1 MMEKIKDRYIVLAIT
16 AVSILL
22 LIIWTAGAPEAFL
35 SDDNRTQ
42 WYPIIERSYE
52 QFFETGKM
60 PDCNFYLAKGLHIT
74 EPGYYGTTNPLM
86 LLSYSI
92 AHFTPINTNT
102 IAVYIC
108 ICITLGN
115 IFMYLLCRSF
125 KLNKACSLLAVGML
139 SSCSAFLAFCYWY
152 YVFNNYLFIPLIL
165 YVLLKTYDNKAG
177 YFTVGIILSIELYC
191 GNIQYTFF
199 SYIVYCIIA
208 LAIIAFCQ
216 RKYIKKAICNIAV
229 GLCLSAPI
237 FLLCTN
243 AASSFNTDGRNT
255 FLAFPYY
262 LVTQFF
268 NSLYPSA
275 LFETLGIDFFG
286 SLLVPGFMNRTDK
299 YICYCGAPFAAILI
313 WLVFVIKDYKKKI
326 SSEEKKSFTHRI
338 VDMVK
343 YVLKR
348 IKNPDGQDHIKAVTI
363 GIGITI
369 IYFVTYM
376 AGAFTSVILS
386 VIPVVNKFRYL
397 FKAFFV
403 VIPLISVAG
412 SIAVSKMN
420 GKRRKAVLV
429 ISSVLVG
436 IGIVNNFFAYK
447 CTNEMF
453 ASDDNKTYS
462 EEKDYAENMIAQN
475 NMDLKN
481 YRAVCILDKGG
492 VEEITFEQS
501 KSLIRNF
508 PAYIRTFSLS
518 AYEMSLSEDV
528 KEQFDQLYDPEN
540 VTTIYANAG
549 QVDDFYENNS
559 DPYSVKRLEQQLI
572 SNSVKYIFIENAFSE
587 NGRRYLAMGKTNYE
601 IVEDVIAQM
610 DNISIEKVINV
621 NKNFDVLVLNG
632 ADRICTAQDGENV
645 TLYDEHMDQ
654 LSFEANKAQDY
665 ILSFTY
671 NKNITARLIDES
683 GSAYELMTSET
694 PDGNILVNNT
704 VGSGRIYISYND
716 IICTAASVLE
726 AVNVILVL
734 GLTCYFVFIYIKK
747 CKRNEV

>member
-1 MMEKIKDRYIVLAIT
+1 MEKIKDRYIVLAIT

-22 LIIWTAGAPEAFL
+22 FIIWTAGAPEAFL

-42 WYPIIERSYE
+42 WYPIIEKAYE

-92 AHFTPINTNT
+92 AHFTPIKTNT

-108 ICITLGN
+108 LCITLGN
-115 IFMYLLCRSF
+115 SFMYLLCRSF
-125 KLNKACSLLAVGML
+125 KLNKVCSLLAVGML
-139 SSCSAFLAFCYWY
+139 SSCSAFLAFGYWY
-152 YVFNNYLFIPLIL
+152 YVFNNYLFIPLML

-177 YFTVGIILSIELYC
+177 YFAVGIILSAELYC

-199 SYIVYCIIA
+199 SYIVYCFTA
-208 LAIIAFCQ
+208 LALIAFCQ

-229 GLCLSAPI
+229 GLCLSAPL
-237 FLLCTN
+237 FLLCIN
-243 AASSFNTDGRNT
+243 AASSFGLDDTRIE
-255 FLAFPYY
+255 FLNFPYY
-262 LVTQFF
+262 LFSQFV

-275 LFETLGIDFFG
+275 LLEALGIDFFG
-286 SLLVPGFMNRTDK
+286 SVFVPGVMNRTDK
-299 YICYCGAPFAAILI
+299 YICFCGAPFAAILI
-313 WLVFVIKDYKKKI
+313 WLVFVIKDYRNKI
-326 SSEEKKSFTHRI
+326 SSEEKKSFAYRI

-343 YVLKR
+343 YVLER

-363 GIGITI
+363 GIGITVVFFI
-369 IYFVTYM
+369 TYM
-376 AGAFTSVILS
+376 AKTFTSVILS

-403 VIPLISVAG
+403 IIPLISAAG
-412 SIAVSKMN
+412 SIAVSKMS

-436 IGIVNNFFAYK
+436 IGIVNNFFTYK
-447 CTNEMF
+447 YTNEIF
-453 ASDDNKTYS
+453 APDVNKTYS

-481 YRAVCILDKGG
+481 YRAVCLLDKGG
-492 VEEITFEQS
+492 TAEITFEPS
-501 KSLIRNF
+501 KALIRNL

-518 AYEMSLSEDV
+518 AYEISLSEDV
-528 KEQFDQLYDPEN
+528 QEQFDQLYDPEN

-549 QVDDFYENNS
+549 QMDDFYENNS
-559 DPYSVKRLEQQLI
+559 DPNSVKRLEQQLI
-572 SNSVKYIFIENAFSE
+572 NNSVKYLFIENAFSDD
-587 NGRRYLAMGKTNYE
+587 GKRHFITGKTNYE

-621 NKNFDVLVLNG
+621 NESFDVLVLSG
-632 ADRICTAQDGENV
+632 TDSICTAENGENV
-645 TLYDEHMDQ
+645 ALYDERMDQ
-654 LSFEANKAQDY
+654 LSFDADKAQNY
-665 ILSFTY
+665 ILSFAY

-694 PDGNILVNNT
+694 PDGNILINNT
-704 VGSGRIYISYND
+704 VGSGRIYISYDD
-716 IICTAASVLE
+716 IICTTASVLE
-726 AVNVILVL
+726 AVNVILAL
-734 GLTCYFVFIYIKK
+734 GLICYFGFIHIKK